1 MKDKKQV
8 MLDELSKEPE
18 MVIATAYLY
27 AKNYVH
33 YGEDVTKAW
42 ATAVQQNA
50 ILEKAY
56 NNGYSDA
63 LKEREE
69 RKEGKWIKY
78 EKEFTESGTYRQIK
92 RPVIECSICQEKIA
106 GYIGIMKYCP
116 NCGSLMRG
124 AENG

>member
-1 MKDKKQV
+1 MKDKKQI

-18 MVIATAYLY
+18 MVTATAYLY

-56 NNGYSDA
+56 NKGYSDA
-63 LKEREE
+63 LKER
-69 RKEGKWIKY
+69 KEYKVKQIEQIVNAWNNDASHSFEDMCKINEVIK
-78 EKEFTESGTYRQIK
+78 
-92 RPVIECSICQEKIA
+92 QE
-106 GYIGIMKYCP
+106 
-116 NCGSLMRG
+116 
-124 AENG
+124 